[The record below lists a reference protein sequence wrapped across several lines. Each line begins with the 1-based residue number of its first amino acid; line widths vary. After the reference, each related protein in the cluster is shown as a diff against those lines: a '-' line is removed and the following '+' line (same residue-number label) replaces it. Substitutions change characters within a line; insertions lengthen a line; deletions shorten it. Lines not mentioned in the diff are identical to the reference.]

1 MATSQSKAVMI
12 SDEVMAKVRKSM
24 PWLPATGLDR
34 IRACVFE
41 VVPLGTKP
49 CAEWAEPDG
58 IMLVVHTKKV
68 A

>member
-41 VVPLGTKP
+41 VVAVYFPPELENSGMP
-49 CAEWAEPDG
+49 FEGFFDRHEP
-58 IMLVVHTKKV
+58 
-68 A
+68 